1 MRINKSM
8 ISVMPLWLSFYENKI
23 IGKIKDKYNLTE
35 LQALKEFLNSQTYQM
50 LANISL
56 EMWDF
61 SPKAIFDMFENEIM
75 TGKPQNSIY
84 LRNI

>member
-35 LQALKEFLNSQTYQM
+35 LQALKKFLNSQTYQM
-50 LANISL
+50 LA
-56 EMWDF
+56 
-61 SPKAIFDMFENEIM
+61 
-75 TGKPQNSIY
+75 IY
-84 LRNI
+84 H